1 MKRRELLLAVA
12 VVLAANAWALIEVG
26 LNRSGQPDAVVELT
40 EREAHLVRLGEENT
54 GLALRL
60 VWTGPA
66 DRLDRAKLEELGF
79 KPVERQLPK
88 EAFVVLERQAE
99 RLAAIDVGR
108 DAATLRRRYAE
119 GKRFIITRCMVRAG
133 SRVGDILQVLVP
145 EIHVPLPYSRVLAGL
160 SPTSRAGD
168 FRPRFQVTLCYGRH
182 YEPWI
187 SECRLL
193 KEER

>member
-26 LNRSGQPDAVVELT
+26 LNRAGQPDAVVELT

-60 VWTGPA
+60 VWA
-66 DRLDRAKLEELGF
+66 DLGNRLDRVKLKELGF
-79 KPVERQLPK
+79 KPAGRQLPK
-88 EAFVVLERQAE
+88 EAFVVLDRQAE

-108 DAATLRRRYAE
+108 DAATLRRRYAD
-119 GKRFIITRCMVRAG
+119 GKRFIVTRCMVRAG
-133 SRVGDILQVLVP
+133 SNIGDILQVLAP

-160 SPTSRAGD
+160 SPTPSGGEAKL
-168 FRPRFQVTLCYGRH
+168 RFQVTLCYGRH

-187 SECRLL
+187 SDCRLL